1 MMQVIMHSMVGASS
15 AEEEEERLLQKAIEE
30 SKQGLNLEPN
40 VEEMTYEQILEL
52 EEQNGKVS
60 KGLKPQ

>member
-1 MMQVIMHSMVGASS
+1 M
-15 AEEEEERLLQKAIEE
+15 
-30 SKQGLNLEPN
+30 EPN

-60 KGLKPQ
+60 KGLKLQ

>member
-1 MMQVIMHSMVGASS
+1 M
-15 AEEEEERLLQKAIEE
+15 
-30 SKQGLNLEPN
+30 EPN